1 MYLVGRKGFIVS
13 AIFMLLSIAISP
25 MTNKDGE
32 AADTGLVVPTD
43 IHGTSPPCDTCQP
56 QPQQRLA
63 GRLASESESESH
75 SHDQDKVI
83 A

>member
-43 IHGTSPPCDTCQP
+43 V
-56 QPQQRLA
+56 R
-63 GRLASESESESH
+63 ESLCKSLFCSVVFILI
-75 SHDQDKVI
+75 SGCLLINFISDSWDKSSL
-83 A
+83 